1 MQSLQGKKAIIT
13 GAGRGV
19 GKAIAIALSKEGVEV
34 GLIARTE
41 ANMTETANE
50 IKRSGEIA
58 YSAVADVSNY
68 DAVAEA
74 VRHLQ
79 QQLGKVDILI
89 NNAGIASMGSTAD
102 MSVDEWEHIFRV
114 NVFGVY
120 YVTKTILPSMIE
132 NRGGDIITISSS
144 AGVRANANAGA
155 YSASKFAVTGFMES
169 LMGEVRKH
177 NIRVSTLMPST
188 IATDMA
194 AGLGIVKDGERI
206 MQPEDI
212 AEFVVHQLKLD
223 NRLFVKSASLWG
235 TNP

>member
-1 MQSLQGKKAIIT
+1 MQSLKGKKAIIT

-34 GLIARTE
+34 GLIART
-41 ANMTETANE
+41 NTNIT
-50 IKRSGEIA
+50 EIA
-58 YSAVADVSNY
+58 NVINNTGGVAFPEVADVSNY
-68 DAVAEA
+68 DDVTSAIQ
-74 VRHLQ
+74 RLQ
-79 QQLGKVDILI
+79 QQLNKVDILI
-89 NNAGIASMGSTAD
+89 NNAGVASMGSTVD
-102 MSVDEWEHIFRV
+102 MSVEDWEHIFRV

-120 YVTKTILPSMIE
+120 YVTKAILPSMIQ
-132 NRGGDIITISSS
+132 NNGGDIITIASS
-144 AGVRANANAGA
+144 AGLRANANAGA
-155 YSASKFAVTGFMES
+155 YSASKFAVVGFMES

-177 NIRVSTLMPST
+177 NVRVSTLMPST

-206 MQPEDI
+206 MQPEDM

-223 NRLFVKSASLWG
+223 NRVFVKSASLWG